1 MKKTEQLQA
10 ENKRPTMLTYQ
21 DSLTG
26 LYNRGTMAAKV
37 GEAVRVN
44 HAGIFMIMDI
54 NHFKHINEVYGHLT
68 GDKVL
73 QELARVIGYHFLKK
87 DLIGRMGGDEF
98 AVFIQDACR
107 KEMVVSKAESLYSR
121 AIQVGREI
129 GIGNHLKVTFGVEQF
144 RKGDTF
150 QTLYSR
156 ADLSLRYGKSE
167 VWHGQAFRWNSSL
180 FH

>member
-73 QELARVIGYHFLKK
+73 QELARVIGYHF
-87 DLIGRMGGDEF
+87 
-98 AVFIQDACR
+98 
-107 KEMVVSKAESLYSR
+107 
-121 AIQVGREI
+121 
-129 GIGNHLKVTFGVEQF
+129 
-144 RKGDTF
+144 
-150 QTLYSR
+150 
-156 ADLSLRYGKSE
+156 
-167 VWHGQAFRWNSSL
+167 
-180 FH
+180 

>member
-44 HAGIFMIMDI
+44 HAGFW
-54 NHFKHINEVYGHLT
+54 
-68 GDKVL
+68 
-73 QELARVIGYHFLKK
+73 R
-87 DLIGRMGGDEF
+87 
-98 AVFIQDACR
+98 
-107 KEMVVSKAESLYSR
+107 
-121 AIQVGREI
+121 
-129 GIGNHLKVTFGVEQF
+129 
-144 RKGDTF
+144 
-150 QTLYSR
+150 
-156 ADLSLRYGKSE
+156 E
-167 VWHGQAFRWNSSL
+167 VWNGQAFRWNSSL

>member
-1 MKKTEQLQA
+1 
-10 ENKRPTMLTYQ
+10 
-21 DSLTG
+21 
-26 LYNRGTMAAKV
+26 MATI
-37 GEAVRVN
+37 R
-44 HAGIFMIMDI
+44 
-54 NHFKHINEVYGHLT
+54 L
-68 GDKVL
+68 
-73 QELARVIGYHFLKK
+73 
-87 DLIGRMGGDEF
+87 
-98 AVFIQDACR
+98 CR

-156 ADLSLRYGKSE
+156 ADLALRYGKSE